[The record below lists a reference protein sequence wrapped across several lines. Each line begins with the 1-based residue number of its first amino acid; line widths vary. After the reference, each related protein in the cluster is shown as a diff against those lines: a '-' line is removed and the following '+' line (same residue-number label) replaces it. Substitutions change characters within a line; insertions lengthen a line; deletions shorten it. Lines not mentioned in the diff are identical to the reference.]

1 MNYIKAQK
9 VNKKVTVQFIQ
20 DGKAKE
26 ATGKLIELPTDKK
39 AGIGIGLTDHTEIDS
54 SIPVSIEAGDIGA
67 IGWVNV
73 YFADI

>member
-9 VNKKVTVQFIQ
+9 VNQKVTVQFIQ

-39 AGIGIGLTDHTEIDS
+39 RGL
-54 SIPVSIEAGDIGA
+54 VL
-67 IGWVNV
+67 V
-73 YFADI
+73 